1 MFNKKKMCGLI
12 PGGVDYIESYAVLM
26 FFVFIRFL
34 SRIFFGL
41 RNELLFFFSTLALTF
56 RDDINL
62 C

>member
-1 MFNKKKMCGLI
+1 MFNKKKMCVLM

-26 FFVFIRFL
+26 LFFFIRFL

-41 RNELLFFFSTLALTF
+41 RNELLLFFSTLALT